1 MKYFLKLNNSPNSE
15 GELPLYIRMRM
26 TLQTGKVVETSIS
39 TGIHLHPKYLQNG
52 NLTSRTPQKSSIQQ
66 QLQLIYSE
74 LDTIQL
80 ELKQRGNIPNP
91 SLVKKH
97 YQSKQRVKE
106 ITTPQIKTF
115 WSGFEEFLDG
125 KMTKSR
131 GYYKTIITL
140 QNLLQDFEKEKKI
153 GVSYDYIVG
162 NSIQFQNDFQKFLWN
177 VRGLSNGYINK
188 VLDNL
193 SNFLHYSFQS
203 GYIPK
208 KPKFSKNDVVERDE
222 KIYLNQGE
230 VLKLFN
236 INKFNYEPSKDFS
249 NNPHIYFIEQKLEGT
264 NKSKFG
270 NVLIITNWELIKD
283 VFLFMCSI
291 GCRYSDIPFF
301 KVHHF
306 SFEGSN
312 SFFTWIQQKT
322 DKRVSVPANDI
333 SNHIF
338 TKYSAGKSLSQN
350 LFPKLSNQK
359 FNKGLKLLLKELNFN
374 RIVTYPKKVGSK
386 VVNDEDRFLWELIS
400 SHSGRRSFIKNM
412 IDLGN
417 MDYKTIMKLSGHK
430 TMSEFEKYISVT
442 KEDLKKGTRL
452 YRMDTGDGKNQT
464 EELIQLFEG
473 LDDEKR
479 KLAIQVLRSIQ

>member
-1 MKYFLKLNNSPNSE
+1 
-15 GELPLYIRMRM
+15 
-26 TLQTGKVVETSIS
+26 
-39 TGIHLHPKYLQNG
+39 
-52 NLTSRTPQKSSIQQ
+52 
-66 QLQLIYSE
+66 
-74 LDTIQL
+74 
-80 ELKQRGNIPNP
+80 
-91 SLVKKH
+91 
-97 YQSKQRVKE
+97 
-106 ITTPQIKTF
+106 
-115 WSGFEEFLDG
+115 
-125 KMTKSR
+125 
-131 GYYKTIITL
+131 
-140 QNLLQDFEKEKKI
+140 
-153 GVSYDYIVG
+153 
-162 NSIQFQNDFQKFLWN
+162 
-177 VRGLSNGYINK
+177 
-188 VLDNL
+188 
-193 SNFLHYSFQS
+193 
-203 GYIPK
+203 
-208 KPKFSKNDVVERDE
+208 
-222 KIYLNQGE
+222 
-230 VLKLFN
+230 
-236 INKFNYEPSKDFS
+236 
-249 NNPHIYFIEQKLEGT
+249 
-264 NKSKFG
+264 
-270 NVLIITNWELIKD
+270 
-283 VFLFMCSI
+283 MCSI

-350 LFPKLSNQK
+350 LFPNLSNQK